1 MIYPTTTEQHAM
13 NAHVANFLEALT
25 FADEQGIDTTALRA
39 DAEQII
45 AAFLAAHSDAIKEA
59 DAEDLNEGSMAFEL
73 GTLIAG
79 IEDYHK
85 APSWASLFAMSVQ
98 LRHWCA
104 AQSLPY
110 LSADEIELSTA
121 TTPAQSK
128 WLEAYCARWDSV
140 ANDC

>member
-1 MIYPTTTEQHAM
+1 M

-25 FADEQGIDTTALRA
+25 IADEQGVDTTALRA

-45 AAFLAAHSDAIKEA
+45 AAFLAAHGDAIKQA
-59 DAEDLNEGSMAFEL
+59 DDEDLGEGSMAFEL
-73 GTLIAG
+73 GTLVAG

-104 AQSLPY
+104 TQSLPY
-110 LSADEIELSTA
+110 LSADEIQLAAT
-121 TTPAQSK
+121 TTPAQSQ
-128 WLEAYCARWDSV
+128 WLDAFCARWDSV